1 MLRVINFSKSFS
13 GELIISV
20 PSLELHTGTYW
31 IKGENGTGKTT
42 FFRSLAGLIPCEGN
56 VAFNDGISLT
66 QFPIRYRQRVTYVE
80 AEPLYP
86 GFLTAKDLMRF
97 VGSARNSAQRQ
108 QDRLIKKF
116 GIDHYFAK
124 PCATYSSGML
134 KKLSLA
140 IAFLGSPKLII
151 LDEPLITL
159 DESAQTTL
167 VGLID
172 EYIREYEATVLLSSH
187 QSPENVN
194 IHIDQSFCIMDRRLT
209 ALNPV

>member
-1 MLRVINFSKSFS
+1 
-13 GELIISV
+13 
-20 PSLELHTGTYW
+20 
-31 IKGENGTGKTT
+31 
-42 FFRSLAGLIPCEGN
+42 
-56 VAFNDGISLT
+56 
-66 QFPIRYRQRVTYVE
+66 
-80 AEPLYP
+80 
-86 GFLTAKDLMRF
+86 
-97 VGSARNSAQRQ
+97 
-108 QDRLIKKF
+108 
-116 GIDHYFAK
+116 
-124 PCATYSSGML
+124 ML

-159 DESAQTTL
+159 DEYAQTTL

-187 QSPENVN
+187 QFLENVN